1 MGKVQFPLVNIRKD
15 ITNKWH
21 IHHIESEILA
31 IPDSPDE
38 YGFYT
43 VSFGEIPDNGSSP
56 GAFPPK
62 IAGFT
67 EYKGNPVNSKTGRL
81 NLSSGQFY
89 VNYSTGQALF
99 HPSMSG
105 VNVSVD
111 YYAKGSLVEAEE
123 VNWLYGKIRN
133 IEADQ
138 FAPEFTS
145 FSISNMPKTVE
156 IGQLFPVGSRTP
168 VSTIFQWNVD
178 KTDLLESNSIK
189 ITMGDQLIGSGI
201 PPSAGSI
208 DISVSQQRTSEVPS
222 KLEFGITAQ
231 TATEN
236 EISSTYSVEFVDRIF
251 YGTAQSKIASS
262 QFTRTLE
269 SVLLESSDPR
279 QEVDIYIPSEENAFK
294 IISVPMRYAIKKII
308 DSKTGLEFILD
319 DPVQINILNRNGV
332 TIPYYTYFTTYK
344 ISSAVNLRMELG
356 A

>member
-15 ITNKWH
+15 VTNKWH
-21 IHHIESEILA
+21 LHHIESEILA

-43 VSFGEIPDNGSSP
+43 VSFAEIPDNGSSQ
-56 GAFPPK
+56 GASAPR

-67 EYKGNPVNSKTGRL
+67 EYKGDPVNSKTGRL
-81 NLSSGQFY
+81 NLSNGQFY

-99 HPSMSG
+99 HPSMAG
-105 VNVSVD
+105 VNVSAD
-111 YYAKGSLVEAEE
+111 YYSKGSLVEAEE
-123 VNWLYGKIRN
+123 VNWLYEKIKD

-145 FSISNMPKTVE
+145 FSISNMPKIVE
-156 IGQLFPVGSRTP
+156 VGQLFPVGSRTP
-168 VSTIFQWNVD
+168 VPTIFQWNVD
-178 KTDLLESNSIK
+178 KVDLLESNSIN

-201 PPSAGSI
+201 PPSAGNVEISI
-208 DISVSQQRTSEVPS
+208 SQQRTSEVPS
-222 KLEFGITAQ
+222 KIEFGITAQ
-231 TATEN
+231 TAAEN
-236 EISSTYSVEFVDRIF
+236 EISATYSVEFVDRVF
-251 YGTAQSKIASS
+251 YGTTSSKIASS
-262 QFTRTLE
+262 QFARTLE
-269 SVLLESSDPR
+269 SVLLESSEPE
-279 QEVDIYIPSEENAFK
+279 QELNISIPAEDNAFK
-294 IISVPMRYAIKKII
+294 IISVPMRYAIKKIV

-332 TIPYYTYFTTYK
+332 TIPYFTYFTTYK